1 MEGVQIELNKENA
14 PNVLLEDF
22 NYFANKAINQYV
34 NKRYNIYDVN
44 QQTTDDLRV
53 LKADA
58 YLRPHKVNSRNGLTL
73 APDGMATYEVT
84 LPSDYLHLLNCV
96 CIYNVQKTYKC
107 YNKGD
112 TWRAA
117 ATRLTADAYS
127 QVLDNFWVKP
137 SYKRPYYYIHNTN
150 IPGKTE
156 IPTNPYNKET
166 GYGTDLNIPKILK
179 LKLSPIYKADIEGL
193 EKDDADVTI
202 YETLDPYYIF
212 KDDSQKIHHKIE
224 IGSIFHMIEDYDT
237 GEPSYWA
244 CVYPYQS
251 SHHHNLYNFIK
262 YKTLEELLSHDGD
275 IFSVEESQTEKDSKG
290 KYILENENSD
300 LFAGIKTSESFAE
313 QIHGLNISNIQK
325 TAQVRYGNASA
336 VRMEIR
342 YGTDTSVFT
351 LDWDDPESPGGWV
364 YIDYVKAP
372 QHIRL
377 TQKQVDL
384 TEDTSQILEFPD
396 YVCQEILNELVNLIM
411 EHGSDPRLQTRPVVS
426 QSIANPAQAQA
437 PTTAA
442 GQTAQ
447 QQ

>member
-1 MEGVQIELNKENA
+1 MEGAQIELNKENA

-58 YLRPHKVNSRNGLTL
+58 YLRPRKVNSRDGLTL

-96 CIYNVQKTYKC
+96 CIYNVKKTYKC

-150 IPGKTE
+150 IRGKTE
-156 IPTNPYNKET
+156 IPTNPYNEET
-166 GYGTDLNIPKILK
+166 GYGTDLNTIFDTHKTLK
-179 LKLSPIYKADIEGL
+179 LILSPIYTAKFDSESYTDCEI
-193 EKDDADVTI
+193 TI
-202 YETLDPYYIF
+202 YNKDGDDPYYII
-212 KDDSQKIHHKIE
+212 KNDHDSIQNPIKE
-224 IGSIFHMIEDYDT
+224 GMIFHVLHD
-237 GEPSYWA
+237 
-244 CVYPYQS
+244 
-251 SHHHNLYNFIK
+251 
-262 YKTLEELLSHDGD
+262 DGD
-275 IFSVEESQTEKDSKG
+275 SPFWWIYAPSQDGNWIYCESLKSALEWNGTILPKLPKKQETDSKG
-290 KYILENENSD
+290 KYIIQNENSD
-300 LFAGIKTSESFAE
+300 LFAGVKTSNGE
-313 QIHGLNISNIQK
+313 NISNIQK

-351 LDWDDPESPGGWV
+351 LDWDDPESPGGWI

-447 QQ
+447 Q